1 MGGRSY
7 NKKRKG
13 GGDNRILKRDFKK
26 GKRDNVWQ
34 EGKSRKPDERGD
46 YKPYDKNNEKF
57 EEYYKGQ
64 KIVPEGEWDTFME
77 CLRTPLPTSF
87 RINGTG
93 KYSEDIR
100 DQIENKLF
108 AKVKE
113 GSQPIDEEGNVVEPP
128 RPVRWYPD
136 RLAWQFNYSRQ
147 QLRRLDFLES
157 IHDFRQTSQRVRLHH
172 ATGDGVHDPGV
183 LPQHHPGPQGA
194 GHVRRP
200 RE

>member
-26 GKRDNVWQ
+26 GKRDDVWQ

-77 CLRTPLPTSF
+77 CLRTALPTSF

-113 GSQPIDEEGNVVEPP
+113 GSQPID
-128 RPVRWYPD
+128 
-136 RLAWQFNYSRQ
+136 
-147 QLRRLDFLES
+147 
-157 IHDFRQTSQRVRLHH
+157 
-172 ATGDGVHDPGV
+172 
-183 LPQHHPGPQGA
+183 
-194 GHVRRP
+194 
-200 RE
+200 